1 MVPRGNRNELGGQ
14 NMTPLPINKTPLPI
28 MLKPLLIRPVR
39 WIPPLSPDCCRSA
52 SMCVSSASV
61 CTMKHQSPIGCR
73 IILLPAG
80 PHCVRCQQS
89 PERCAA
95 PDENSEEQKP
105 ALPGTPRNSTLLS
118 GNCLPCS
125 ADAFINPPCF
135 PSSHA
140 ARWIPPL
147 SPDCCRSASVCVS
160 SASVCT
166 MKHQSPIGCRI
177 ILLPAGPHCVRCQ
190 QSPERCAAPDE
201 NSEEQKPALPG
212 TPRNST
218 LLSRNCLPCS
228 ADAFINPPCF
238 PSSHAARWIPPLS
251 PDCCR
256 SASVCVSSAS
266 VCTMKHQSPI
276 GCRIILLPAGPHC
289 VR

>member
-1 MVPRGNRNELGGQ
+1 
-14 NMTPLPINKTPLPI
+14 
-28 MLKPLLIRPVR
+28 
-39 WIPPLSPDCCRSA
+39 
-52 SMCVSSASV
+52 MCVSSASV

-118 GNCLPCS
+118 GNCLPC
-125 ADAFINPPCF
+125 
-135 PSSHA
+135 
-140 ARWIPPL
+140 
-147 SPDCCRSASVCVS
+147 
-160 SASVCT
+160 
-166 MKHQSPIGCRI
+166 
-177 ILLPAGPHCVRCQ
+177 RCQ

-218 LLSRNCLPCS
+218 LLSGNCLPCS
-228 ADAFINPPCF
+228 IATQRPLQRQSSTAPCCVTPTMPPDLHTASVPNISSVSRPSDSSNFPCLLFIYSISTALRPYGGPISLTGHFRNISPPDFHFLWFLAAFKDGKKEQHLC
-238 PSSHAARWIPPLS
+238 LE
-251 PDCCR
+251 
-256 SASVCVSSAS
+256 SASF
-266 VCTMKHQSPI
+266 
-276 GCRIILLPAGPHC
+276 GELEYLLQL
-289 VR
+289 